1 LILEEAFEPI
11 VIFFELINSLVTFQ
25 AIINNLIRNII
36 KKENVIVFTDD
47 IIVRIEIEKK
57 YDKIVEKILR
67 RIVKNNLF
75 VKLKK
80 YI

>member
-1 LILEEAFEPI
+1 MLEEAFEPI

-36 KKENVIVFTDD
+36 KKENVIVFIDD

>member
-1 LILEEAFEPI
+1 MLEEAFEPI

>member
-1 LILEEAFEPI
+1 MLEETFEPI

-57 YDKIVEKILR
+57 YDKIIEKILR

>member
-1 LILEEAFEPI
+1 MLEEAFEPI

-57 YDKIVEKILR
+57 YDKIIEKILR